1 MFVLYLEIAS
11 PEHLAMRNHKLQVS
25 ESADVRKCAGKRLA
39 VEILKIEYIMFCYLG
54 LTHLSKGVDHK
65 QCFFQGLRMNYAKY
79 QMFLVSTIAIA
90 QFGKDKI

>member
-39 VEILKIEYIMFCYLG
+39 VEILKIEYLYFVIL
-54 LTHLSKGVDHK
+54 
-65 QCFFQGLRMNYAKY
+65 A
-79 QMFLVSTIAIA
+79 
-90 QFGKDKI
+90 